1 MGIFLVGRTRLL
13 FGLKESFLF
22 YQINIF
28 LNFFLSFFFS
38 FSETNYGA
46 SIFPTLLFG
55 KIYFWTMKMTWLLLA
70 FKGGT
75 PYRIIIKVI
84 FLRFQG
90 NQD

>member
-28 LNFFLSFFFS
+28 LIFFLLFS

-46 SIFPTLLFG
+46 SISPTLLFG
-55 KIYFWTMKMTWLLLA
+55 KICFWTMKMAWLLLA